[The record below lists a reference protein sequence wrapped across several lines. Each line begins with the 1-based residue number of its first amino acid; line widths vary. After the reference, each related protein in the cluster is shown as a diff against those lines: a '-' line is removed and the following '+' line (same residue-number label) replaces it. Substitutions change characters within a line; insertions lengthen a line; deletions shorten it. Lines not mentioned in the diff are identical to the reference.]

1 MGNFFTIP
9 TFLFFFVCIFIVTLS
24 FIIKKPF
31 ILFFNFI
38 LLGWL
43 SVQNYNQIPKNHYQ
57 NVLLENSYCEAL
69 IVEKGKTS
77 QNNFTSFQVE
87 IQSVFNDSICI
98 QSSGRALVYLK
109 DSIRLLPNTTI
120 LFKNVLDSIP
130 TPKNPYSF
138 DYASFLKRKRIYHQ
152 AFLHDFMLS
161 PSLNW
166 NFIAFS
172 NNIREKITEKIELRY
187 GKNEESTIVK
197 AMLLGE
203 KDDLTFAVKQSYSKT
218 GTMHLLAISGLHTGI
233 IYGCFYFALYFLTF
247 LPKGKTL
254 QIVSSILLLWGYA
267 SITGFSASVC
277 RASLMITLF
286 QLSHLLN
293 RDTNSVHTICVS
305 AFILL
310 IVNPNFLFDVGFQL
324 SYSAVLSIILFFP
337 YFQNSITFR
346 YTILRYYY
354 HAILISIIATF
365 GTLPLTLYYFNSFP
379 TLFLISNVV
388 ITPLFGFIMSFGLI
402 ILVLLLLQIQF
413 PFLEFLF
420 LEVISFMNSFISLA
434 YNLDLHIETI
444 YFSAIQVV
452 LSYFILIAFYFFLKR
467 KKYIYIYISCGLLLS
482 VQCVYLY
489 HKVMRYHLSEFII
502 FDSYKNPV
510 IGIKEANKLMIF
522 SENDISKKDYY
533 YILYP
538 YITHQYINQ
547 VHYYHLKDSFEGFFI
562 KTKNIFQ
569 FKNQIIWI
577 NPPNAITKEE
587 GYVFVSDS
595 KLLKKR
601 FKKNVITNRYHISDS
616 IYQIPKKGAFRLQ
629 VSFEHDK

>member
-1 MGNFFTIP
+1 MFV
-9 TFLFFFVCIFIVTLS
+9 FFFGCIFFIALA

-31 ILFFNFI
+31 ILFVNFI
-38 LLGWL
+38 LIGWL
-43 SVQNYNQIPKNHYQ
+43 SVQNYNQIPENHFQ
-57 NVLLENSYCEAL
+57 NISLKNSYCEAL
-69 IVEKGKTS
+69 VIEKRKTS

-87 IQSVFNDSICI
+87 IQSILNDSICI
-98 QSSGRALVYLK
+98 HSSGRAIVYLK
-109 DSIRLLPNTTI
+109 DSIRLLPNSTI
-120 LFKNVLDSIP
+120 VFKNVLDSIP

-138 DYASFLKRKRIYHQ
+138 HYAFFLKRKRIYHQ
-152 AFLHDFMLS
+152 AFLHDFMLV
-161 PSLNW
+161 PSSKW

-172 NNIREKITEKIELRY
+172 NNIREKIIEEIELHY
-187 GKNEESTIVK
+187 GKNDESTIIK

-203 KDDLTFAVKQSYSKT
+203 KDDLTFAIKQSYSKT

-233 IYGCFYFALYFLTF
+233 IYACFYFVLYFLTF

-267 SITGFSASVC
+267 SLTGFSASVC
-277 RASLMITLF
+277 RAGLMITLF
-286 QLSHLLN
+286 QLSQLLN
-293 RDTNSVHTICVS
+293 RDTNSIHTICVS

-337 YFQNSITFR
+337 YFQSSITFR

-354 HAILISIIATF
+354 HAVLISIIATF

-379 TLFLISNVV
+379 TLFFISNVV
-388 ITPLFGFIMSFGLI
+388 ITPIFGFIMGFGFILLI
-402 ILVLLLLQIQF
+402 LLLLQIQL

-420 LEVISFMNSFISLA
+420 LEIISFMNSFISLI

-444 YFSAIQVV
+444 YFSTIQVT

-467 KKYIYIYISCGLLLS
+467 KKYIYIYVSCGLLLS
-482 VQCVYLY
+482 IQCVYLY
-489 HKVMRYHLSEFII
+489 HKVTRHKLSEFII
-502 FDSYKNPV
+502 FNSYKNPI
-510 IGIKEANKLMIF
+510 IGVKEANKLMIF
-522 SENDISKKDYY
+522 SENDISEKDYY

-547 VHYYHLKDSFEGFFI
+547 VHYYHLDDSFEGSFT

-569 FKNQIIWI
+569 FKNQMIWI
-577 NPPNAITKEE
+577 NPTNAITKEE
-587 GYVFVSDS
+587 DYIFVSDS

-601 FKKNVITNRYHISDS
+601 LKKNVITNRYHISDS
-616 IYQIPKKGAFRLQ
+616 IHQTPKKGAFRLQ
-629 VSFEHDK
+629 ISF